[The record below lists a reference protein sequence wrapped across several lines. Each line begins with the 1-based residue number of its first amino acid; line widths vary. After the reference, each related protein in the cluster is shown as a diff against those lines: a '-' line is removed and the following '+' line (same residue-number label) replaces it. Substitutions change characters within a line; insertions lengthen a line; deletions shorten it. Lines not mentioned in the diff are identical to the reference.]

1 MSCEKCRSFGGT
13 RSSHEYLGIDISR
26 HAELYR
32 CRNCGQFLEIV
43 AEARA
48 PYFLTLEQAE
58 AYFPDAREALE
69 KTASRK

>member
-1 MSCEKCRSFGGT
+1 MPCEKCRNFGGT
-13 RSSHEYLGIDISR
+13 RSNYDYLGINISR
-26 HAELYR
+26 HAELQQ

-48 PYFLTLEQAE
+48 PYFLTLEQAK

-69 KTASRK
+69 KIAPR